1 MPNQDLPAINIPGD
15 FYNPGPDSDPIMGGT
30 GQARQTLTVTDLICE
45 GPIEGLVDG
54 PFSIFLDDD
63 RAVPDTETTLS
74 TADGPITVALA
85 NGSTTATIS
94 SNAPDDLILEAEGKK
109 YLIVKEIAGPIA
121 VTVSRLSGS
130 RYARGRPRGT
140 RHLAVDGGASSILAS
155 YFTGSYQRYSPAT
168 YVAVTLVPTS
178 KDSEDLRI
186 PIVGWLTYTTSGG
199 SGNQSVAFFLPG
211 SAKVNSGFETAL
223 GSYKLFIDRSVE
235 IASINNKTLTLAAA
249 WTDTTA
255 SYSFNV
261 TGGLKNDI
269 ADVQD
274 TLLTTYGGVQTQF
287 RAGTR
292 DQTPFTGQG
301 GEGSTAISNNP
312 SAGGAIEW
320 TSGYSDNQ
328 GNGAQAAKELIGGSA
343 SGFNLTASQLREIDE
358 ARITWQYPSLYAID
372 GGGDEKHSSALY
384 LVELAIKRG
393 FEDDYDASFIL
404 MNNLKHSAKSK
415 SALSFNIVVDM
426 AQYQPLSDFKFIIS
440 RKTDHQNDGY
450 DQKGIRKKDWA
461 NQSSASLSSTTAII
475 KEKLSHPYSAMAK
488 VSFSSKEFQNMPKRS
503 YHLRGAMVRVP
514 SNYVTREENGTNQ
527 AVYTRDSNGAV
538 QNAYQDWDGS
548 FRDTLV
554 YTNNPAWVFYDI
566 LVNNRYGLGDF
577 LSKSDID
584 IYQLY
589 RIGRY
594 CDELVLDGKGGYE
607 PRFTSNIFLTK
618 QADAF
623 KILKDMMTTFRSLL
637 YFIDGQIT
645 AIQDAPSGPVYN
657 FSKSNVIDGSFN
669 YEGTGSKTRVN
680 QVIVSWNNPDNNY
693 KLEPL
698 LVEDRANIAK
708 TGKIISQDAAAFG
721 CASQGQALRYGRWK
735 LWTAANQTEL
745 VKFATGLNGAY
756 LFPGDVVNV
765 QDADKNNVRYSG
777 RLSSNM
783 EKGLTLSQTFPA
795 GIIAELPAGL
805 ANADYS
811 DPVVMACDVV
821 LPATFS
827 QNECL
832 FEKGGTGRGIFVGV
846 LENSG
851 TPQLVYRFSR
861 GDASTQATSA
871 LAICEKV
878 AISTIPEFD
887 GGSHTVTWE
896 AYPTAPGRGR
906 LWIDG
911 RLIIDATTPD
921 ASGTESGQWGG
932 SNLGGYGL
940 QGSSIAGAYASVQP
954 WSGVLQSSLR
964 VYNDQQISYTNNT
977 VNLDS
982 PVTLNANSTYK
993 LSVVFIEPSAF
1004 LAQESATIDSV
1015 DYVRGDLIK
1024 SAFIDSNG
1032 NGTYTLQAIDS
1043 EADSVNAKAT
1053 ASGTDAL
1060 LLAWSD
1066 YTTVEQRTVS
1076 TSAGSS
1082 LKALTVSEAFAG
1094 AVTKSH
1100 IWVLEETDNS
1110 GATVASSAQP
1120 YKILAVTE
1128 SEKNTYEIIAVA
1140 HYDEK
1145 FSAIETDFT
1154 TYIADPV
1161 LPRITSTD
1169 VVPKVSNFY
1178 STISAS
1184 SEQAGQTVQ
1193 LFWAPPA
1200 TLATSSTVAESDAP
1214 ATGNTQTTLDGGA
1227 SNYYEF
1233 LSGYELHHDLPGT
1246 PSPMRF
1252 GKDARSVSFSGIP
1265 EGFINFALRTINTL
1279 DNKSKPTL
1287 ITTTGVGKYSA
1298 KGQRYPYGVLVGGT
1312 IDVGSFVDLSG
1323 LYQFEDY
1330 AYTMKPGGNALTITN
1345 NSPTA
1350 ALWQQD
1356 CSDLPAIT
1364 FTPGDGNVFESS
1376 LYYILLDSSDSSDRL
1391 KLVKLYDDTT
1401 HGVQYW
1407 YDAGTGNATNRWG
1420 SNLTGTISK
1429 AAGSSVMVGSGT
1441 AFTTQLQVG
1450 DLIAGGGGNN
1460 PLVLGRVVSIQSN
1473 TLLELDKAH
1482 GTFSISNASI
1492 RIPNIRID
1500 TVNDVIISSVH
1511 KDSGGFVHTPL
1522 NTINTS
1528 IKTVI
1533 ESADSALAYY
1543 WPSNSVNGDYITE
1556 TVAGVHGEAVGTA
1569 PTVSTESPVGNSI
1582 VNDDG
1587 VLLLSDTQADALESG
1602 GFSASYWFKS
1612 TSSGGNAFARLL
1624 TRDQNNNWAMGVKQD
1639 EAADDVQNLIIWVNG
1654 PSGATLGDAITLNK
1668 WHHAGIVYDGTNFK
1682 VFLDGEEV
1690 YNKTGYAPITANPR
1704 PIAFGVN
1711 VEEAPA
1717 TQNKFI
1723 GQFTE
1728 IKFFNDPISNAQM
1741 RNLYR
1746 LPGSTVAGTSDTPIQ
1761 LGGENGSV
1769 LKVTSEGLSLGNTT
1783 FASAPFRVD
1792 MAGNLNATSA
1802 TVTGTITGASVIA
1815 DTVTIGGGTAGDVV
1829 TGSDI
1834 IGAGSV
1840 NLNPN
1845 MTLVA
1850 PDGRPQGV
1858 LSAYGSAS
1866 IGNIS
1871 YQDAAKTV
1879 LKLHT
1884 ATGSDVSTGAVWPA
1898 FRINPDAKYKVLVR
1912 WKATAASS
1920 TGAYLRIEELDTELP
1935 IGKTHIS
1942 HLSQASEAAVT
1953 EDTRQIDLWNNDA
1966 IGTSYVD
1973 QIFDYT
1979 PTSTAKWA
1987 SALALNWSGMGTSE
2001 MHIDLLYIVED
2012 TSVKSQG
2019 SVGGWTI
2026 DSDAI
2031 FAGTKKTTDDF
2042 SASAGDITISSTGAI
2057 RANKFLLKADG
2068 DASFK
2073 GDISAATGTLSNSI
2087 QIGSGE
2093 SVFKADSNGVYLGN
2107 ETFANAEFSVTPAG
2121 ALKATSA
2128 EVTGSIKAGSL
2139 IGGSP
2144 IPDILEQNVVSR
2156 SPMTAPRISMR
2167 GGAVYYGI
2175 LEDDTVIYKNDDVIA
2190 LNQTKGTRDTFSTAV
2205 GDIIHSN
2212 KPVVL
2217 HSAQGSL
2224 PSLSQTGTEFTTVT
2238 GSATN
2243 QNYFFYSPYGDTTVR
2258 LLKNEQAAPNK
2269 SAGGTLIDW
2278 SDHNEFD
2285 KVHAVTAL
2293 EAGYRYEIVAPGNT
2307 DFTGIGAANS
2317 NAGTQFNASGAGT
2330 GTGTAKIVEGWK
2342 KITVASDTVTENTV
2356 TTSNNTPT
2364 YTWIKADSPVVIYRN
2379 SGGTD
2384 HAIVRPAARELFT
2397 YDGYVESKFNP
2408 SDATASVTQQSATDW
2423 RYTRNATV
2431 KLGAF
2436 DNGDGDG
2443 ADGTSHFPW
2452 EFAGDTYCLPH
2463 TISGYQIATIESA
2476 IINAYYWSGSA
2487 WTLYKSHDLSEA
2499 SRENF
2504 LGIKEGND
2512 QQGGTGLGSFTVWR
2526 FVGTGRFVLRTN
2538 SSSPLSANDE
2548 YYALGYDSNLRAEK
2562 TLRVGKIIASDIAA
2576 NAITADAIAAG
2587 SIAVNKLTGDVT
2599 ELYPFKLAG
2608 ATFSSN
2614 VAFGTPFDIPAPALG
2629 IAKRQ
2634 RVTSM
2639 FDVTV
2644 SNSNSS
2650 VQNANLF
2657 VGIQKL
2663 SKGASSVSMGTMTV
2677 DTSTGRFYVSGNK
2690 LNIVDIAGCIST
2702 AADGSGGFLGLS
2714 ELFYD
2719 SVNNRTY
2726 VKPGYGS
2733 VSFSTGDTLFYN
2745 PDGFV
2750 SSGTWA
2756 TVGGVNAFTI
2766 VIKESSSI
2774 TTALPYDTTFASST
2788 TATRFRTIYKFTTNT
2803 QGISGSINSVQGT
2816 LENIA

>member
-1 MPNQDLPAINIPGD
+1 
-15 FYNPGPDSDPIMGGT
+15 
-30 GQARQTLTVTDLICE
+30 
-45 GPIEGLVDG
+45 
-54 PFSIFLDDD
+54 
-63 RAVPDTETTLS
+63 
-74 TADGPITVALA
+74 VALT

-94 SNAPDDLILEAEGKK
+94 DNAPDDLILEAEGKK

-121 VTVSRLSGS
+121 VSVNRISGARRGLASNTRLLYVS
-130 RYARGRPRGT
+130 
-140 RHLAVDGGASSILAS
+140 GGASSILAS
-155 YFTGSYQRYSPAT
+155 YFTTRNTRYSPAS
-168 YVAVTLVPTS
+168 YVVATLVPTA

-186 PIVGWLTYTTSGG
+186 PIAGWLSYTTSGG
-199 SGNQSVAFFLPG
+199 SGNQSSAFFLPG
-211 SAKVNSGFETAL
+211 SAKINSGFETAL

-235 IASINNKTLTLAAA
+235 ISSINNKTLTLADA
-249 WTDTTA
+249 WTDTTG

-301 GEGSTAISNNP
+301 GEGSTAISNTP

-320 TSGYSDNQ
+320 TTGYSDDQ
-328 GNGAQAAKELIGGSA
+328 GSGAQAPKELIGGAA

-358 ARITWQYPSLYAID
+358 ARITWQYPSLYAMD
-372 GGGDEKHSSALY
+372 GGGEEKHTAAKY
-384 LVELAIKRG
+384 LVELAIKRPG
-393 FEDDYDASFIL
+393 ESDYDASFIL
-404 MNNLKHSAKSK
+404 YDNLSHKAKSK
-415 SALSFNIVVDM
+415 NALSFNIVVDM
-426 AQYQPLSDFKFIIS
+426 AQYQPLSDFKFIVS

-450 DQKGIRKKDWA
+450 DQNGIRKKDWS
-461 NQSSASLSSTTAII
+461 NQTLASLSSTTAII

-527 AVYTRDSNGAV
+527 AVYTRDSNGVV
-538 QNAYQDWDGS
+538 QNDYQDWDGS

-657 FSKSNVIDGSFN
+657 FSKSNVIDGSFY

-680 QVIVSWNNPDNNY
+680 QVVVSWNNPDNNY

-777 RLSSNM
+777 RLSNNM

-795 GIIAELPAGL
+795 GIIAEQATGL

-832 FEKGGTGRGIFVGV
+832 FEKGGTGRGMFVGV

-851 TPQLVYRFSR
+851 APQLVYRFSK
-861 GDASTQATSA
+861 GDAATQATST

-911 RLIIDATTPD
+911 RLIIDATTTD
-921 ASGTESGQWGG
+921 ASGVESNNWGG
-932 SNLGGYGL
+932 ANLGGYGL
-940 QGSSIAGAYASVQP
+940 QGAAIAGEYASVQP

-1004 LAQESATIDSV
+1004 LAQESATINSV

-1024 SAFIDSNG
+1024 RAYIDSNG
-1032 NGTYTLQAIDS
+1032 DGSYTFQLINS

-1053 ASGTDAL
+1053 QTGTDAL
-1060 LLAWSD
+1060 LLTWSD

-1076 TSAGSS
+1076 TSAGSNI
-1082 LKALTVSEAFAG
+1082 KALTVSEAFTG

-1120 YKILAVTE
+1120 YKILSVTE
-1128 SEKNTYEIIAVA
+1128 SDKNTYEIIAVA

-1169 VVPKVSNFY
+1169 AVPKVSNFY

-1200 TLATSSTVAESDAP
+1200 TLATTITVAESDAP

-1252 GKDARSVSFSGIP
+1252 GKDARSASFSGVP
-1265 EGFINFALRTINTL
+1265 EGSINFALRTINTL

-1345 NSPTA
+1345 NSSTA

-1356 CSDLPAIT
+1356 CSDLPVIT

-1391 KLVKLYDDTT
+1391 KLVKLYNDTT

-1407 YDAGTGNATNRWG
+1407 YDAGTGNATDRWG
-1420 SNLTGTISK
+1420 SDLSGTISK
-1429 AAGSSVMVGSGT
+1429 AAGASVMTGSGT
-1441 AFTTQLQVG
+1441 SFTTELQVG
-1450 DLIAGGGGNN
+1450 DLVSGGGGND

-1482 GTFSISNASI
+1482 ANFSISNASI
-1492 RIPNIRID
+1492 KIPNIRID
-1500 TVNDVIISSVH
+1500 TVNDVIISSIH

-1533 ESADSALAYY
+1533 ESDDSALAYY

-1556 TVAGVHGEAVGTA
+1556 TVAGAHGEVVGTA
-1569 PTVSTESPVGNSI
+1569 PTVSTQSPVGNSL

-1587 VLLLSDTQADALESG
+1587 MLLLSDTQADALESG

-1624 TRDQNNNWAMGVKQD
+1624 TRDQNNNWAMGLKQD

-1690 YNKTGYAPITANPR
+1690 YNKTGYAPISANPR

-1711 VEEAPA
+1711 VEEAPE

-1792 MAGNLNATSA
+1792 MAGNLNATS
-1802 TVTGTITGASVIA
+1802 GTFSGSITGASG
-1815 DTVTIGGGTAGDVV
+1815 TFGG
-1829 TGSDI
+1829 
-1834 IGAGSV
+1834 
-1840 NLNPN
+1840 
-1845 MTLVA
+1845 
-1850 PDGRPQGV
+1850 
-1858 LSAYGSAS
+1858 
-1866 IGNIS
+1866 
-1871 YQDAAKTV
+1871 
-1879 LKLHT
+1879 
-1884 ATGSDVSTGAVWPA
+1884 
-1898 FRINPDAKYKVLVR
+1898 
-1912 WKATAASS
+1912 
-1920 TGAYLRIEELDTELP
+1920 
-1935 IGKTHIS
+1935 
-1942 HLSQASEAAVT
+1942 
-1953 EDTRQIDLWNNDA
+1953 DL
-1966 IGTSYVD
+1966 
-1973 QIFDYT
+1973 
-1979 PTSTAKWA
+1979 
-1987 SALALNWSGMGTSE
+1987 
-2001 MHIDLLYIVED
+2001 
-2012 TSVKSQG
+2012 
-2019 SVGGWTI
+2019 
-2026 DSDAI
+2026 
-2031 FAGTKKTTDDF
+2031 
-2042 SASAGDITISSTGAI
+2042 
-2057 RANKFLLKADG
+2057 
-2068 DASFK
+2068 
-2073 GDISAATGTLSNSI
+2073 

-2093 SVFKADSNGVYLGN
+2093 SVFKADSNGIYLGN

-2128 EVTGSIKAGSL
+2128 EVTGELKVGSFAGGQPVL
-2139 IGGSP
+2139 DTVENTAVARGA
-2144 IPDILEQNVVSR
+2144 
-2156 SPMTAPRISMR
+2156 MTSPRISMR
-2167 GGAVYYGI
+2167 GGDVYYGT
-2175 LEDDTVIYKNDDVIA
+2175 LEDGTTIYKNDEVVQ
-2190 LNQTKGTRDTFSTAV
+2190 LNKTKGTRNNFSTAI

-2217 HSAQGSL
+2217 HAAQGSL
-2224 PSLSQTGTEFTTVT
+2224 PSLAQTGTEFATMT
-2238 GSATN
+2238 GSGTN
-2243 QNYFFYSPYGDTTVR
+2243 QNYFYYSPYGDTTVR
-2258 LLKNEQAAPNK
+2258 LLKNTSANPTK

-2285 KVHAVTAL
+2285 KVHAATAL
-2293 EAGYRYEIVAPGNT
+2293 EAGYRYEIVTPGDT
-2307 DFTGIGAANS
+2307 DFTAIGAADS
-2317 NAGTQFNASGAGT
+2317 NAGTQFNSTGAGT
-2330 GTGTAKIVEGWK
+2330 GTGTAKIVEGWISK
-2342 KITVASDTVTENTV
+2342 AVPATTVTEHTV
-2356 TTSNNTPT
+2356 VTSNNIAT
-2364 YTWIKADSPVVIYRN
+2364 YTWIKADAPIVIYRN
-2379 SGGTD
+2379 SGGND
-2384 HAIVRPAARELFT
+2384 HTIVRPAAREIFT
-2397 YDGYVESKFNP
+2397 YDGYLENKFNP
-2408 SDATASVTQQSATDW
+2408 SDTTTSQNRQSETDW
-2423 RYTRNATV
+2423 RYIRNATA
-2431 KLGAF
+2431 KLGSF
-2436 DNGDGDG
+2436 DNGDGSG
-2443 ADGTSHFPW
+2443 GDGTSHFPW
-2452 EFAGDTYCLPH
+2452 SFAGDTYCLPH
-2463 TISGYQIATIESA
+2463 TLSGYQIATIESA

-2504 LGIKEGND
+2504 LGLKEGFD
-2512 QQGGTGLGSFTVWR
+2512 SVGGTNLGTSTVWR

-2538 SSSPLSANDE
+2538 STGPLAVNDE
-2548 YYALGYDSNLRAEK
+2548 YFALGYDSNLRAEN
-2562 TLRVGKIIASDIAA
+2562 TLRVGKIIAGDIAA
-2576 NAITADAIAAG
+2576 DAITADAIDVGAITADAIAVD
-2587 SIAVNKLTGDVT
+2587 SIAVNKLTGDISDVYNVNYLSSLGQLTAGETVDADLRLSLPPATGGVT
-2599 ELYPFKLAG
+2599 KRADVSLTVKYSVTRTGTSTTPAIASMDVNIQRLSQGDTTGVSIGTITQATAIGSEYYRYKIVGNQLSKLASIG
-2608 ATFSSN
+2608 GVASSASPSSSN
-2614 VAFGTPFDIPAPALG
+2614 IYP
-2629 IAKRQ
+2629 
-2634 RVTSM
+2634 
-2639 FDVTV
+2639 
-2644 SNSNSS
+2644 
-2650 VQNANLF
+2650 
-2657 VGIQKL
+2657 
-2663 SKGASSVSMGTMTV
+2663 
-2677 DTSTGRFYVSGNK
+2677 
-2690 LNIVDIAGCIST
+2690 IAGAVFTEAVTGFAGNFTYVFIKANS
-2702 AADGSGGFLGLS
+2702 DVLGGLGQVLYFNRDS
-2714 ELFYD
+2714 WTSQGLYIP
-2719 SVNNRTY
+2719 SVNNQTI
-2726 VKPGYGS
+2726 VMQCLG
-2733 VSFSTGDTLFYN
+2733 GDTI
-2745 PDGFV
+2745 
-2750 SSGTWA
+2750 SGET
-2756 TVGGVNAFTI
+2756 TLIESFG
-2766 VIKESSSI
+2766 ESSAGESFRV
-2774 TTALPYDTTFASST
+2774 TASHIETLGQNAPRLTVH
-2788 TATRFRTIYKFTTNT
+2788 K
-2803 QGISGSINSVQGT
+2803 VQGSM
-2816 LENIA
+2816 EYIA